1 MIISMTG
8 FGDAAAE
15 EAGTHYAVEIR
26 SLNNRFF
33 KGSIKLPD
41 VIAGLEAELENRLR
55 EKLQRGSVTLT
66 LKMKTEQLA
75 SPARINI
82 AAVRAYMT
90 QLTPFASEI
99 GQSVS
104 IRDLLHLPGVIS
116 EDFDTTENVHK
127 HAPVVRQ
134 LVDTAISKLTAM
146 REAEGKAL
154 FDDLLKHTALIRE
167 QLVTVRDRAPTVI
180 DEYHRK
186 LTARV
191 NQLLAKAELQMDKA
205 DLLKEVALFSERA
218 DVSEEIHRLGN
229 HVDVFEDECRTGLHA
244 GRKLDFITQEM
255 LREANT
261 IASKSNDA
269 QIAKATIVIKGA
281 IDRLKEQ
288 VQNVE

>member
-41 VIAGLEAELENRLR
+41 AIAGLEAEMETRLR
-55 EKLQRGSVTLT
+55 EKLQRGSVTLN
-66 LKMKTEQLA
+66 LKMKVEQSA
-75 SPARINI
+75 TTSRINT
-82 AAVRAYMT
+82 ATLRAYLQ
-90 QLTPFASEI
+90 QLTPFAAEI
-99 GQSVS
+99 GQSIS
-104 IRDLLHLPGVIS
+104 IRDLLHLPGVIA
-116 EDFDTTENVHK
+116 DDYDTTDNMAK
-127 HAPVVRQ
+127 HGPTVRR
-134 LVDTAISKLTAM
+134 LVDIAIGKLIAM
-146 REAEGKAL
+146 REAEGRAL
-154 FDDLLKHTALIRE
+154 LDDLLKHTALIRE
-167 QLVTVRDRAPTVI
+167 QLVIVRDRAPTVI
-180 DEYHRK
+180 EEYHRK
-186 LTARV
+186 LAARV
-191 NQLLAKAELQMDKA
+191 NQLLAKAELQVDKA

-218 DVSEEIHRLGN
+218 DVSEEIHRLSN
-229 HVDVFEDECRTGLHA
+229 HVDVFDEECRNGQHA

-269 QIAKATIVIKGA
+269 SIAKATIVIKGA